1 MLLLDTHAFLWFLN
15 DDSRLPEEIC
25 KMIQTSEAVYIS
37 IVSFWEMAIK
47 NSLGKLELPQSISRM
62 MEDCVDQSFMILPI
76 YGNHLERLKDLPWH
90 HRDPF
95 DRLLICQAEE
105 EGLILVTADSNIHK
119 YDVNTLWA

>member
-76 YGNHLERLKDLPWH
+76 YNSLNKIDENVINAARDLG
-90 HRDPF
+90 
-95 DRLLICQAEE
+95 A
-105 EGLILVTADSNIHK
+105 
-119 YDVNTLWA
+119 NTLQTFLKITLPLSLPA